1 LRGNPVDFLV
11 IAQILALLCI
21 SALCV
26 YLIVVLLRVKD
37 ILTGVEKDLKEMT
50 ARTIP
55 ILENMEYITARV
67 KSITEN
73 IDDQVL
79 IVRESILSMKQI
91 ADNVVALERKVQD
104 RIEGPILETVA
115 FVASIFN
122 GLRTFVDR
130 IRA

>member
-1 LRGNPVDFLV
+1 MEPVLV
-11 IAQILALLCI
+11 ISEIVLFLCI

-26 YLIVVLLRVKD
+26 YLIVVLLRVRD
-37 ILTGVEKDLKEMT
+37 ILSGMEKDLKEMT
-50 ARTIP
+50 TRAVP

-73 IDDQVL
+73 IDDQVM
-79 IVRESILSMKQI
+79 IVRESIASMKDI
-91 ADNVVALERKVQD
+91 ADNVVAMERKVQD
-104 RIEGPILETVA
+104 RIEGPILDSVA

-122 GLRTFVDR
+122 GVRTFFDR